1 MTRRYQP
8 TQYGSNFQGFAK
20 EKGFNPVQPLD
31 QSNQIKERAQDKIDN
46 IKNLA
51 RANQIQANLDR
62 ATLQGNQQIAKA
74 KFDANWK
81 VINGLIS
88 LTKTGIEGYQTI
100 KEDQLEKEKD
110 NALWES
116 IGGGEELLPPVEV
129 ETSKENN
136 KKLDL
141 EVNANGQANNDVSN
155 ELLDTGD
162 IEKLDLSNQLQ
173 ESSTSNIVAAL
184 KGDVFGAVGIH
195 QAYLRERLSQVPPD
209 EMPKNLA
216 DIRLLLKEFN
226 KDFMKA
232 GGFLDPRMK
241 DLVIEHLAE
250 TIVNNTNFIT
260 AELVKKN
267 VENTQKSNLLIVE
280 NYVAKVVDNDKLT
293 LQQKWNAISDAYYNN
308 NVGFTD
314 RGLANEA
321 ALKQLLEEVALSG
334 PSAVTDINNLRNVLQ
349 VDKQKGTEL
358 NKKYQNI
365 FDEYETKAR
374 DNNIREFQR
383 NQNER
388 TLANKKVVD
397 DYYKNPT
404 PDNKTRAINS
414 LLAIGTKESIAEAL
428 SLSSTGLEYDPKKAA
443 EIALE
448 IAGGAEYDE
457 DDLKA
462 LLDEQ
467 VISKEEYENLLTLGP
482 LAETKRELKDYVE
495 SIDNSFEE
503 AITKGYDESDL
514 KKGNL
519 LSQLS
524 IKKEGLKD
532 EVYEK
537 LLAEIRV
544 NPNLIND
551 KNQLAVKTN
560 EIITN
565 VMAGGRYTATQ
576 TPGKGW
582 QFTYD
587 SETSQKNLKTFNI
600 VGKPG
605 SQDFSSLTYDQLFN
619 QKKISIAEMSAT
631 DDYFFSLEDIQS
643 EFKFFEENGLPSQKL
658 LKYSAALGYT
668 PKAFLN
674 EQMRLFGFNKNA
686 AEDFKIE
693 VTNQIGDTKNGFKYL
708 VKNGGFTT
716 EGSAYLAAGIERWSG
731 WNFQEEDTGELFCT
745 PWMDHPLR
753 IQALEKR
760 FGKKINQITAK
771 QQLAFMI
778 QELKKDYPE
787 QYRILTDPTSSKDDI
802 KTASA
807 IYFKHLPSDI
817 DKTVESLLAR

>member
-1 MTRRYQP
+1 MARRYQP
-8 TQYGSNFQGFAK
+8 TQYGSNFQGYAK
-20 EKGFNPVQPLD
+20 EKGFNPVQPFD

-116 IGGGEELLPPVEV
+116 LGGGEIVPPSDEA
-129 ETSKENN
+129 KENN
-136 KKLDL
+136 VKVDL
-141 EVNANGQANNDVSN
+141 EVNANGQANNEVTN

-209 EMPKNLA
+209 EMPKNIA

-250 TIVNNTNFIT
+250 TVVNNTNFIT

-267 VENTQKSNLLIVE
+267 VENTQKANLLIVE

-334 PSAVTDINNLRNVLQ
+334 PRAVTEINNLRNVLQ

-358 NKKYQNI
+358 NNKYQNI
-365 FDEYETKAR
+365 FDEYETKAK
-374 DNNIREFQR
+374 DNNIKEFQR
-383 NQNER
+383 NENER
-388 TLANKKVVD
+388 LIANKKIVD

-404 PDNKTRAINS
+404 PDNKERAIDS

-428 SLSSTGLEYDPKKAA
+428 SLSSTGLGYDPKKAA

-457 DDLKA
+457 DYFKQ
-462 LLDEQ
+462 LLDDQ
-467 VISKEEYENLLTLGP
+467 VISKEQYETLLTLGP

-514 KKGNL
+514 KGTDL

-532 EVYEK
+532 EVYER

-551 KNQLAVKTN
+551 KNELASKTN
-560 EIITN
+560 EIIIA
-565 VMAGGRYTATQ
+565 VMAGGRYTATKNPKAEK
-576 TPGKGW
+576 TW
-582 QFTYD
+582 QFNKD
-587 SETSQKNLKTFNI
+587 LEVNKKNLKSLNI

-787 QYRILTDPTSSKDDI
+787 QYRILTDPTSSKNDI